1 MRPRGCDA
9 AVHQRMAR
17 LPAFDPEH
25 TADSVRV
32 RELLA
37 STPLSLF
44 GMVAHAQSAF
54 EPWLKYST
62 ALLTRLELDPL
73 LRELAILQVAHL
85 VDSPYEWVQHVV
97 IARAVGA
104 SDAQIEAIERDAE
117 IDPSLTEE
125 QSQLLRFAR
134 EVIVDGCAS
143 EAAVTDMAARIGAR
157 GLIELLLVIGHYM
170 AIARLIATT
179 GLEPDAPVG
188 LSINAQRE
196 P

>member
-1 MRPRGCDA
+1 
-9 AVHQRMAR
+9 MAR
-17 LPAFDPEH
+17 LPAYDSAQAPDP
-25 TADSVRV
+25 V
-32 RELLA
+32 REIL
-37 STPLSLF
+37 SNTPLSLF
-44 GMVAHAQSAF
+44 GMVAHAESAF
-54 EPWLKYST
+54 NQWLKYSN

-117 IDPSLTEE
+117 TDPSLTEE
-125 QSQLLRFAR
+125 QAQMLRFAR
-134 EVIVDGCAS
+134 EVILDGSAS
-143 EAAVTDMAARIGAR
+143 EPAVAELAARLGAR
-157 GLIELLLVIGHYM
+157 GVIELLLVIGHYM

-188 LSINAQRE
+188 LAITAQRE

>member
-1 MRPRGCDA
+1 
-9 AVHQRMAR
+9 MAR
-17 LPAFDPEH
+17 LPAIDPEQ
-25 TADSVRV
+25 APDSVR
-32 RELLA
+32 EILENA
-37 STPLSLF
+37 PLSLF
-44 GMVAHAQSAF
+44 GMVAHAESAF
-54 EPWLKYST
+54 NPWLKYGN
-62 ALLTRLELDPL
+62 ALLTRLELDAL

-117 IDPSLTEE
+117 TDPSLSEE
-125 QSQLLRFAR
+125 QAQVLRFAR
-134 EVIVDGCAS
+134 EVILDGCAS
-143 EAAVTDMAARIGAR
+143 EAAVTDMAARIGVR
-157 GLIELLLVIGHYM
+157 GVIELLLVIGHYM

-188 LSINAQRE
+188 LSITAQRE